1 MAIVYRDACH
11 TTFNIIWSVH
21 NEMILESLIGLVMN
35 LMVADNASG
44 QNVTRAIML
53 AKEIHKDVE
62 KKEEIKK
69 EGETNDIH
77 RE

>member
-1 MAIVYRDACH
+1 MIIEGIV
-11 TTFNIIWSVH
+11 
-21 NEMILESLIGLVMN
+21 GLVMN
-35 LMVADNASG
+35 LLVADNASG

>member
-1 MAIVYRDACH
+1 M
-11 TTFNIIWSVH
+11 II
-21 NEMILESLIGLVMN
+21 EALAGLVMN

-44 QNVTRAIML
+44 QNVTRAILL